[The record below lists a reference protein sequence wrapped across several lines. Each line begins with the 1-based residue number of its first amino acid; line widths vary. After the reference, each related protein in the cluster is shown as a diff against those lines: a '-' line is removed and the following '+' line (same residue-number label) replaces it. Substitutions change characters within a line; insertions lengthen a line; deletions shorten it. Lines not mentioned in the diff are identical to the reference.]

1 MKKKLLCLLVIL
13 LCCSTV
19 TGFSSIK
26 LEEEETDGIEYEY
39 DGLGRIIKEIYPDGS
54 EVLYQYDRNGN
65 LQSVVASASKEGEEP
80 LGLLQENDV
89 VEGKPSKLEALER
102 ESMLRG
108 YAHTAG
114 DGNDREQPF
123 MENGGTDWNKAK
135 NQEVLPGY
143 VDESIEG
150 HDIAPGETAPWNAGW
165 VIVIILLI
173 LALAGGA
180 IWKNSRKNPAT
191 DYKSER

>member
-39 DGLGRIIKEIYPDGS
+39 DELGRIIKEIYPDGS

-65 LQSVVASASKEGEEP
+65 LQSVVTSASKEVEANP
-80 LGLLQENDV
+80 GLLQENDIA
-89 VEGKPSKLEALER
+89 EGRLSGPEALED

-108 YAHTAG
+108 YVHTAG

-123 MENGGTDWNKAK
+123 MENGRTDWNKTK
-135 NQEVLPGY
+135 NKEVLSGY
-143 VDESIEG
+143 VNKGMEE
-150 HDIAPGETAPWNAGW
+150 HDIAPGVTTPWNAGW
-165 VIVIILLI
+165 VIILLI
-173 LALAGGA
+173 LVLAGGA
-180 IWKNSRKNPAT
+180 IWKIRKKKLET